1 MAYRNYPTAYKSLNS
16 PIYDVLVLGETPAVL
31 ELSPGVPMAPSPTP
45 DYAGDISATEAW
57 EKLAG
62 DAGAQLVDVRT
73 MAEWNFVGL
82 PDLSSLGR
90 RVHCVEWQ
98 SFPTGAQNPGFVGE
112 AGGVLTDKTAPV
124 LLLCRSGARSRA
136 AAIALTR
143 AGFAQAFNIA
153 GGFEGDM
160 DQEGHRG
167 NLGGWKAAGLP
178 WRQG

>member
-1 MAYRNYPTAYKSLNS
+1 
-16 PIYDVLVLGETPAVL
+16 
-31 ELSPGVPMAPSPTP
+31 MAPPSSHE
-45 DYAGDISATEAW
+45 YAGDITAADAW
-57 EKLAG
+57 ERLQADPK
-62 DAGAQLVDVRT
+62 AQLVDVRT

-90 RVHCVEWQ
+90 QVHCIEWQ
-98 SFPTGAQNPGFVGE
+98 AFPTGARNPVFVSE
-112 AGGVLTDKTAPV
+112 AAQVLGDKNAPV

-136 AAIALTR
+136 AAIALTE

-160 DQEGHRG
+160 DGEGHRG
-167 NLGGWKAAGLP
+167 NRSGWKAENLP